1 MEEIFMRRAFDLAAN
16 GRGKVSPNPMVG
28 CVIVKDGKVIGEG
41 WHKVYGGP
49 HAEVNAIASVADKSL
64 LDGADI
70 YVTLEPCAHYG
81 KTPPCAE
88 LLIKYPFRKV
98 IIANTDPNPLVA
110 GKGIQL
116 LQDYGLDVTSGM
128 LSEYGE
134 RFNARFFTYIRE
146 KRPYIILKWAETAD
160 GFVAHSDYSSKWISG
175 KVSRMLVHKWRTE
188 EDAIAVGKNTALY
201 DNPQLN
207 TRDWPGKNPVRVVID
222 RKLELPAHLNLFDGS
237 QKTLCYNLLKDEEK
251 GPVSFVKLS
260 EENFLQAL
268 LTNLHQRNLQS
279 LIVEG
284 GSVLLNLF
292 LSGGLYDE
300 VRIFKAP
307 HTFEQGIPAPAM
319 RGKPAEQI
327 KIEEDELWVY
337 YKK

>member
-28 CVIVKDGKVIGEG
+28 CVIVKDGVVIGEG
-41 WHKVYGGP
+41 WHMVYGGP
-49 HAEVNAIASVADKSL
+49 HAEVNAIDSVSDKSL

-116 LQDYGLDVTSGM
+116 LRDYGMEVITGILR
-128 LSEYGE
+128 EYGD
-134 RFNARFFTYIRE
+134 RLNARFFTFIQK
-146 KRPYIILKWAETAD
+146 KRPYVILKWAETAD
-160 GFVAHSDYSSKWISG
+160 GFVARTDYSSKWISG
-175 KVSRMLVHKWRTE
+175 QISRKLVHKWRTE
-188 EDAIAVGKNTALY
+188 EDAIAVGKNTAMY

-207 TRDWPGKNPVRVVID
+207 TRDWPGKNPVRVFID
-222 RKLELPAHLNLFDGS
+222 RNLELPSHLNLFDGS
-237 QKTLCYNLLKDEEK
+237 QKTFCYNLLKDEESNN
-251 GPVSFVKLS
+251 VTYVKLH
-260 EENFLQAL
+260 EEDFI
-268 LTNLHQRNLQS
+268 QS
-279 LIVEG
+279 VLNDLYRRKIQSIIVEG

-292 LSGGLYDE
+292 ISEGLYDE

-307 HTFEQGIPAPAM
+307 HTFENGIPAPGM
-319 RGKPAEQI
+319 RGKPEEVI